1 MVHLIPQLGSRRLT
15 EISTEAVQRLK
26 KQLHDR
32 SPKTVNNV
40 LTVLNVLLKKAV
52 EWDVIDRLPCAIRLL
67 PIPKGSAGFYDF
79 DNYERLVSAAQ
90 ATDSDAYLVVLL

>member
-1 MVHLIPQLGSRRLT
+1 LAAVCRRLRARQSPKPSGIAAKETIGSVHLLPQLGARRLT
-15 EISTEAVQRLK
+15 EVSTEAVQRLK

-52 EWDVIDRLPCAIRLL
+52 
-67 PIPKGSAGFYDF
+67 AG
-79 DNYERLVSAAQ
+79 
-90 ATDSDAYLVVLL
+90 T